1 MAKGVRTCSMRLG
14 PFCEPLRSVCKAAH
28 PVKDAVVDWM
38 MSHAGEHAAD
48 APIAR
53 PWVLVLTRPERSP
66 TVGRS
71 RPRWLR
77 WHADER
83 KGILVFKDV
92 VSPVDIREHI
102 RFLGVLQ
109 KNTCVLAWVMAIYAW
124 LDGLWCQRDGFSNR
138 ELEVDHL
145 GWHAADPPLDCGP
158 SEDGGTVSGTEPP

>member
-1 MAKGVRTCSMRLG
+1 MRRT
-14 PFCEPLRSVCKAAH
+14 PL
-28 PVKDAVVDWM
+28 
-38 MSHAGEHAAD
+38 SHALGSC
-48 APIAR
+48 AR

-102 RFLGVLQ
+102 RFLGGSS
-109 KNTCVLAWVMAIYAW
+109 KNTCVFAWVMAIYAE
-124 LDGLWCQRDGFSNR
+124 LDGLRCQRDGFSNR

-145 GWHAADPPLDCGP
+145 WWHAADPPLDCGP
-158 SEDGGTVSGTEPP
+158 SEDGGVVSGTEPP